1 MIPKARAKLLLGL
14 FTTILAL
21 DVISKWLVDK
31 FLPLMQRN
39 LMPYPYGGLALFEN
53 FHGISAS
60 INHQTN
66 TGAAWGIFPNSTQT
80 LFYVRLAII
89 GALVIYVLFFNPNR
103 KSQIPF
109 ALILSGAVGN
119 VLDTLFYGHVID
131 LFFVQLWGYDFPVF
145 NIADAFIFFGVAW
158 LCLINIQK
166 DSKSKTPAPIPKSH
180 DPNPPPSEF

>member
-1 MIPKARAKLLLGL
+1 MIAKARAKLLLAL
-14 FTTILAL
+14 FTAILAL
-21 DVISKWLVDK
+21 DVISKWLVDH

-53 FHGISAS
+53 FHGISFS

-66 TGAAWGIFPNSTQT
+66 TGAAWGLFPNNTQA
-80 LFYVRLAII
+80 LFYLRMGII
-89 GALVIYVLFFNPNR
+89 AVLVVYVLFFNPNR

-109 ALILSGAVGN
+109 TLILSGAVGN
-119 VLDTLFYGHVID
+119 VLDTLFYGHVVD

-145 NIADAFIFFGVAW
+145 NIADAFIFFGVTW

-166 DSKSKTPAPIPKSH
+166 DSKTKHVAPKSAIH